1 MTIQIAIIG
10 LGQIGASLGLA
21 LKSKD
26 ELIRRIGYDRDINV
40 ARQAERIGALDRVV
54 NNLPTA
60 VRDSDLVV
68 ISVPMDQIR
77 ETLAVIAMNL
87 KNNGVVMDTGPVKEV
102 VTAWA
107 SELLPSNRHYIGL
120 TPVLNAAY
128 LHGTDSGVSAA
139 RADLFQGGVMAIV
152 APHRASS
159 EAVKMAA
166 DLTRIL
172 GATPLF
178 VDPIEID
185 SLMATTHI
193 LPQIMAAGL
202 LNATIDQPGWR
213 EGRKIA
219 GRAYA
224 EATGPIV
231 HLDDAHTLRVSVLQN
246 RENMLRVLDGTIA
259 ALQAIRADIDTE
271 DAESLEKRLDRART
285 GRERWW
291 RQRKAAE
298 WTGPNTMPATE
309 LPKSSDVFGRL
320 LGFSGRKTKPKK

>member
-10 LGQIGASLGLA
+10 LGQIGASIGLA
-21 LKSKD
+21 LSSKED
-26 ELIRRIGYDRDINV
+26 LIRRIGYDRDMNV
-40 ARQAERIGALDRVV
+40 ARQAERMGALDRVV

-60 VRDSDLVV
+60 VRDSDIVI

-87 KNNGVVMDTGPVKEV
+87 KNNGIVMETGPVKEA
-102 VTAWA
+102 VTTWA

-120 TPVLNAAY
+120 TPVLNPAY

-139 RADLFQGGVMAIV
+139 RADLFRGGVMAIV
-152 APHRASS
+152 TPHRASS

-185 SLMATTHI
+185 SLMAATHI
-193 LPQIMAAGL
+193 LPQLLAGAL
-202 LNATIDQPGWR
+202 LNATADQPGWR

-231 HLDDAHTLRVSVLQN
+231 HLDDAHTLRVSVLHN
-246 RENMLRVLDGTIA
+246 RQNMLRVLDGTIA
-259 ALQAIRADIDTE
+259 ALQTLRADIDTE
-271 DAESLEKRLDRART
+271 DADALEERLERARAS
-285 GRERWW
+285 RERWW
-291 RQRKAAE
+291 RQRQAAE
-298 WTGPNTMPATE
+298 WTGPDTMPTTE